1 MKLRKDGIIPLP
13 EGGLGNQ
20 IFIYM
25 AGYVSSE
32 YLKCPLY
39 ILNNNPT
46 HHSSQDYKNSVF
58 RNLGKHVNHSVFN
71 IKSNENFKHYQYH
84 EQTKEQGYDEWKI
97 ESVKPAMILQS
108 YFQYYKPFHIYEEKI
123 RELLLNGLESFILK
137 AESSYNFDDSAFIH
151 VRRGDYLHF
160 SDRHFIQPIEYYI
173 HCLRELRKLKPNVKT
188 VYLISDDI
196 LWLKENKSSF
206 SQDNNDNAFSFQIVE
221 TTDELEALSIMTLCK
236 EGAICANS
244 TFSWWGAYLGA
255 YKCRNPVFVPKK
267 WYSTKKVEL
276 FPEEWIIV

>member
-1 MKLRKDGIIPLP
+1 MKLRQDGIIPLP

-39 ILNNNPT
+39 VLNNNPT
-46 HHSSQDYKNSVF
+46 HHSNQDYKNSIF

-71 IKSNENFKHYQYH
+71 IKSNENFKHYQFH
-84 EQTKEQGYDEWKI
+84 DQTKEQGYDEWKI
-97 ESVKPAMILQS
+97 ESIKPGMILQS
-108 YFQYYKPFHIYEEKI
+108 YFQYYKPFKMYEEKI
-123 RELLLNGLESFILK
+123 REILLNGLESFIFK
-137 AESSYNFDDSAFIH
+137 VKNMYNFDDSAFIH

-160 SDRHFIQPIEYYI
+160 SDRHFIQPIDYYKS
-173 HCLRELRKLKPNVKT
+173 CLTELYKMKPNIKT
-188 VYLISDDI
+188 MYLISDDI
-196 LWLKENKSSF
+196 QWLNENKSSF
-206 SQDNNDNAFSFQIVE
+206 SENNNVSVKIIE
-221 TTDELEALSIMTLCK
+221 TKDELEALSIMTLCK

-255 YKCRNPVFVPKK
+255 YKYRNPVFAPKK
-267 WYSTKKVEL
+267 WYSTKNIEI
-276 FPEEWIIV
+276 FPQEWIIY

>member
-1 MKLRKDGIIPLP
+1 MKLRQDGIIPLP

-32 YLKCPLY
+32 HLKCPLY

-46 HHSSQDYKNSVF
+46 HHSNLDYKKSIF
-58 RNLGKHVNHSVFN
+58 RNIGKHVNHNVYN
-71 IKSNENFKHYQYH
+71 IKSNENFKHYQFH
-84 EQTKEQGYDEWKI
+84 DQTKEQGYDEWKI
-97 ESVKPAMILQS
+97 ESIKPGMILQS
-108 YFQYYKPFHIYEEKI
+108 YFQYYKPFHKYEEKI
-123 RELLLNGLESFILK
+123 REILLHGLQSFILK
-137 AESSYNFDDSAFIH
+137 VKDMCNFDDSGFIH

-160 SDRHFIQPIEYYI
+160 QDRHFIQPIEYYI
-173 HCLRELRKLKPNVKT
+173 HCLRELHKLKPNIKT
-188 VYLISDDI
+188 IYLISDDV

-206 SQDNNDNAFSFQIVE
+206 SQDNNIFNFKIIE
-221 TTDELEALSIMTLCK
+221 TNDELEALSIMTLCK

-244 TFSWWGAYLGA
+244 TFGWWGAYLGA
-255 YKCRNPVFVPKK
+255 YKYRNPVFAPKK
-267 WYSTKKVEL
+267 WYSTKNIEI